1 MRGFFLPAI
10 VHGALQKTDWIDT
23 ELVVQL
29 HSAHLRTHRHKKS
42 PLREGQRALKQLIV
56 GYNTDGAL
64 LTRCLFNSLEVQ
76 RHAKPDLTWSLVR
89 VSHAVE
95 LVLSTRNGLTQF
107 VHRLNLLRIQN
118 VEHVQTYTTF

>member
-10 VHGALQKTDWIDT
+10 PPEVYPETAGSKRTAA
-23 ELVVQL
+23 V
-29 HSAHLRTHRHKKS
+29 SAYTARRLNRHKKS

>member
-10 VHGALQKTDWIDT
+10 PPTDYPET
-23 ELVVQL
+23 AGSERTAAV
-29 HSAHLRTHRHKKS
+29 SACTARRLNRHKKS

-107 VHRLNLLRIQN
+107 VHRLNLLRIQH
-118 VEHVQTYTTF
+118 VEHV